1 MNMVPRKQSTSL
13 GFTLIEMI
21 VSLGVFSVVV
31 TTAVGAML
39 VLISTNQQL
48 QAEQSVM
55 TNLAFALDTMTRE
68 MRTGFNYYCHSES
81 TDTSGGATNNI
92 FNNSSNHESIVAD
105 QTADCANGAPSGH
118 RVQGVSFYEG
128 GDSLTGGGSDQRVL
142 YFYNE
147 DAKAIFR
154 RVGNDDAQSIVSSG
168 LVIQQARFY
177 VSGSEPLISGA
188 EFIQPTI
195 TLYIEAQ
202 EKNDPTAKT
211 YYLNTTVTQ
220 RTLDL

>member
-1 MNMVPRKQSTSL
+1 MITTKKNQL

-68 MRTGFNYYCHSES
+68 MRTGFNYYCES
-81 TDTSGGATNNI
+81 RPNYSAGGPSNI
-92 FNNSSNHESIVAD
+92 FDDANDHEGVVGDS
-105 QTADCANGAPSGH
+105 TADCATGRSNPSWQL
-118 RVQGVSFYEG
+118 QGVSFYEG
-128 GDSLTGGGSDQRVL
+128 GDSLTGSSGDRRIL
-142 YFYNE
+142 YFY
-147 DAKAIFR
+147 DSAAKSIFR

-168 LVIQQARFY
+168 LVIQQAEFF
-177 VSGSEPLISGA
+177 VTGSDPLISTNNF
-188 EFIQPTI
+188 EQPTI

-202 EKNDPTAKT
+202 EKDDPTLKS

>member
-1 MNMVPRKQSTSL
+1 MVRNQENKTL

-68 MRTGFNYYCHSES
+68 MRTGFNYYCDDQPNYSA
-81 TDTSGGATNNI
+81 GGPNNI
-92 FNNSSNHESIVAD
+92 FTDGNDHEGEVG
-105 QTADCANGAPSGH
+105 TGVRDCASG
-118 RVQGVSFYEG
+118 RPGNRQLQGVSFYEG
-128 GDSLTGGGSDQRVL
+128 GDSLTGVTGGRRIL
-142 YFYNE
+142 YFY
-147 DAKAIFR
+147 DTVAKTIYR
-154 RVGNDDAQSIVSSG
+154 RVGNDDAQAIVSSG
-168 LVIQQARFY
+168 LVIQN
-177 VSGSEPLISGA
+177 A
-188 EFIQPTI
+188 EFFVTGSQSLIASNDTQQPTI

-202 EKNDPTAKT
+202 DKDDPLAKT

>member
-1 MNMVPRKQSTSL
+1 MVHAKQKTTL

-68 MRTGFNYYCHSES
+68 MRTGFNYYCDDQPNYSA
-81 TDTSGGATNNI
+81 GGPNNI
-92 FNNSSNHESIVAD
+92 FTDGNNHEGRVGISVR
-105 QTADCANGAPSGH
+105 DCPNGRPNN
-118 RVQGVSFYEG
+118 RQLQGVSFYEG
-128 GDSLTGGGSDQRVL
+128 GNSLTGTTGGKRIL
-142 YFYNE
+142 YFY
-147 DAKAIFR
+147 DDVAKSIYR
-154 RVGNDDAQSIVSSG
+154 RVGNDDAQAIVSSG
-168 LVIQQARFY
+168 LVIQNAEFF
-177 VSGSEPLISGA
+177 VTGSESLIA
-188 EFIQPTI
+188 TNNTEQPTI

-202 EKNDPTAKT
+202 EKDDPTAKT